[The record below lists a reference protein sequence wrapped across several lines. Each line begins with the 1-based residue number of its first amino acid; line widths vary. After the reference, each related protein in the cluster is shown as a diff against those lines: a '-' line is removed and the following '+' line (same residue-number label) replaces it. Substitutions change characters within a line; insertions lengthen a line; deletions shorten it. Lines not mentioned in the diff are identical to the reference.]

1 LLSSNSS
8 LVKRR
13 KETVYRL
20 FRRLLFG
27 LYCPLSLLK
36 MKRLWYA
43 LRLSTRGVAEC
54 LSLAS
59 SFGVT
64 DLTLP
69 ALDNEPCEGIFNH
82 PVSLDDNTG
91 DGYL

>member
-1 LLSSNSS
+1 MQ
-8 LVKRR
+8 VK
-13 KETVYRL
+13 KCFYRFFL
-20 FRRLLFG
+20 RLLPG

-36 MKRLWYA
+36 MKRLRYA

-59 SFGVT
+59 SLGVT

-69 ALDNEPCEGIFNH
+69 ALDNEPCDGIFNH
-82 PVSLDDNTG
+82 PCCLDENTG
-91 DGYL
+91 DGCL

>member
-1 LLSSNSS
+1 MPSSNAP
-8 LVKRR
+8 LVGR
-13 KETVYRL
+13 KKEAVYRL

-54 LSLAS
+54 LSLDS

-69 ALDNEPCEGIFNH
+69 ALDNEPCDGIFNH
-82 PVSLDDNTG
+82 PCCLDENTG
-91 DGYL
+91 DGCL